1 MWVTGF
7 CEAAAA
13 GITVS
18 EQDSTRGAC
27 MAEPASSMEL
37 QTKAAAKCKAISP
50 HFVVP
55 DVVASAEHYRDFLGF
70 KILSYFLDPPV
81 FGVVARDDVVIHFGK
96 SDNGARPS
104 PNVTRRSIGLDAY
117 IWVNDLDT
125 LYAELQGE
133 ARKFPRLPPCA
144 RISATN
150 WWSKITS
157 VFACAFPW
165 IPARHRVE
173 NLPRE

>member
-27 MAEPASSMEL
+27 MAEL
-37 QTKAAAKCKAISP
+37 QTKAAAKCKAICP

>member
-37 QTKAAAKCKAISP
+37 QTKAAAKCKAICP

-55 DVVASAEHYRDFLGF
+55 DVVASAEHHRDFLGF

-81 FGVVARDDVVIHFGK
+81 FGVVARDDVVFTLESPITELGPRRTLRGAASALMLTFG
-96 SDNGARPS
+96 
-104 PNVTRRSIGLDAY
+104 
-117 IWVNDLDT
+117 
-125 LYAELQGE
+125 
-133 ARKFPRLPPCA
+133 
-144 RISATN
+144 
-150 WWSKITS
+150 
-157 VFACAFPW
+157 
-165 IPARHRVE
+165 
-173 NLPRE
+173 